1 MLQEDVDGRDKPDH
15 DGNMEAPM
23 KRFAVFAS
31 LALIAALPLAGCIS
45 VEERRAITEAQDDA
59 DCRNFG
65 AKPGTA
71 TYVRCRTDLRQA
83 RAQEAEARRPVVVST
98 SVVAPFDPFWGPSFV
113 GPVGPVGPRFC
124 RNTAWGLRCY

>member
-1 MLQEDVDGRDKPDH
+1 
-15 DGNMEAPM
+15 M
-23 KRFAVFAS
+23 KRFAVLAG

-45 VEERRAITEAQDDA
+45 VEERRAITDAQDDA

-65 AKPGTA
+65 AKPGTQ

-98 SVVAPFDPFWGPSFV
+98 SVVAPFDPFWGPSF
-113 GPVGPVGPRFC
+113 GGPVGPRFC